1 MNNAVRLLLTWVG
14 RVCLLAIPFVF
25 ISGLA
30 WPQGIRPLDPVVCPA
45 GLTIDKVEDPGE
57 GTISRI
63 TSYEVICESSDRL
76 TVVTGRVFAVM
87 GGLFLLAVG
96 AYLLRNALTPEY
108 RSPTSVPSHG

>member
-1 MNNAVRLLLTWVG
+1 MNAVRLLLTWIG
-14 RVCLLAIPFVF
+14 RLCLLAIPFVF

-63 TSYEVICESSDRL
+63 TSYEVICDSSDRL
-76 TVVTGRVFAVM
+76 TVVTGRIFAVM

-96 AYLLRNALTPEY
+96 AYVLRNALTPEY
-108 RSPTSVPSHG
+108 RSPATVPSHG

>member
-1 MNNAVRLLLTWVG
+1 MNAVRLLLTWIG
-14 RVCLLAIPFVF
+14 RLCLLAIPFVF

-63 TSYEVICESSDRL
+63 TSYEVICDSSDRL
-76 TVVTGRVFAVM
+76 TVVTGRIFAVM

-96 AYLLRNALTPEY
+96 AYVLRNALTPEY
-108 RSPTSVPSHG
+108 RSPTTVPSHG